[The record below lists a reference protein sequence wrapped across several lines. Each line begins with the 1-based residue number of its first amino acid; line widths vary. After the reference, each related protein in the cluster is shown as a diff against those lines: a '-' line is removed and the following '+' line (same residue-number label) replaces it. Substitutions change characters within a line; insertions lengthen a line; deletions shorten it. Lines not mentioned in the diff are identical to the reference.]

1 MPINM
6 MKWPVKY
13 YEVASF
19 QDIKRTLRENTG
31 TPIVMTLTEDI
42 GIAGVII
49 KAWSKIMNLYPNGED
64 GDQVMWAAYPDPNQG
79 AWIIGIANGIWHVK
93 VLSAATASGGGS
105 HTG

>member
-49 KAWSKIMNLYPNGED
+49 KA
-64 GDQVMWAAYPDPNQG
+64 
-79 AWIIGIANGIWHVK
+79 
-93 VLSAATASGGGS
+93 
-105 HTG
+105 